1 MEYTD
6 AEREFGKFH
15 MNPTDEV
22 PTEISNSDEE
32 LLNTF
37 DPTVPELMRIEKEF

>member
-1 MEYTD
+1 
-6 AEREFGKFH
+6 

-37 DPTVPELMRIEKEF
+37 DPTVPELKRIEKEV